1 MNLITG
7 IISVIVL
14 IGTIVGL
21 RNKNSGFITTTFFFG
36 ALLSGIMSLAPNWN
50 WWWTVPLGF
59 LGLYLIG
66 MIIGLH
72 TKIISSMSI
81 FLFIYLGSLFG
92 NGQGKVLSVIVFFIF
107 GIYIVRKIKKTIQK
121 NYPNFSYLF

>member
-36 ALLSGIMSLAPNWN
+36 ALLSSIMSLAPNWN

-66 MIIGLH
+66 MVIAQVFSMVKAAEFLKKFIL
-72 TKIISSMSI
+72 KLSKISS
-81 FLFIYLGSLFG
+81 
-92 NGQGKVLSVIVFFIF
+92 
-107 GIYIVRKIKKTIQK
+107 KIK
-121 NYPNFSYLF
+121 